1 MRILL
6 IILITSKYL
15 FPVSGVITFNDGT
28 KIEGDIS
35 NVSDKSI
42 SITPMGLTFPEEI
55 RMENVDSLKFSDGSL
70 LVANNKLLY
79 LYVNGEFLKPGTSIN
94 NNDKTESQDYAVEYV
109 LVPNWS
115 ANVYT
120 GYPIIRASSFD
131 EFDKNNIVFG
141 LSIGTPYGIYAGDGT
156 NELADFWWGNFH
168 ENSDSAA
175 TGQASWLETGGDAR
189 ASLEATATCGV
200 PELYNSGVIY
210 DPSIPEFSKS

>member
-1 MRILL
+1 RIPVGPLPITSYFFFFMMILYSALILNSNYLLWRNIEMRILL

-79 LYVNGEFLKPGTSIN
+79 LYVNGQFLKPGTSIN
-94 NNDKTESQDYAVEYV
+94 NNNKTESQDYAVEYV

-131 EFDKNNIVFG
+131 
-141 LSIGTPYGIYAGDGT
+141 
-156 NELADFWWGNFH
+156 
-168 ENSDSAA
+168 
-175 TGQASWLETGGDAR
+175 
-189 ASLEATATCGV
+189 
-200 PELYNSGVIY
+200 
-210 DPSIPEFSKS
+210 